1 MTGLGDTVLMPK
13 PGQETAHLWIIVTA
27 PEAGSGQAV
36 MVNLTTQRPHS
47 DTTVVLNA
55 GDHPFVRHPT
65 VVNFSDAR
73 FVDVRQLEQGIR
85 AGYFAAQ
92 ATCTARVL
100 QRIQAGVLA
109 SQFTPTKI
117 KTYCRTAALSP

>member
-13 PGQETAHLWIIVTA
+13 PGQETAHLWIIITA
-27 PEAGSGQAV
+27 PEAGSGRAV

-85 AGYFAAQ
+85 AGYFTAQ

-109 SQFTPTKI
+109 SQFTPAKI
-117 KTYCRTAALSP
+117 KTYCRTATL